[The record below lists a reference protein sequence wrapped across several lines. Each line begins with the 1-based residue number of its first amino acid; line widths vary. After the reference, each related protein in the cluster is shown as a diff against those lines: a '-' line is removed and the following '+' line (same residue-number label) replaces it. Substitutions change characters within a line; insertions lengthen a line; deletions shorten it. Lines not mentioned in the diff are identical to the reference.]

1 MSTVWG
7 VQCSS
12 LFLEAFSN
20 GVGEIYRQIGAT
32 IYIDDI
38 LIYIYIDDILI
49 YGKNFWQHMVNL
61 AQVFQALTE
70 AHLRVKIEK
79 MLSSDFSWSLQLLP
93 EIYQGFLKDC

>member
-1 MSTVWG
+1 MSTVWD
-7 VQCSS
+7 VQCST
-12 LFLEAFSN
+12 LFLEAFN
-20 GVGEIYRQIGAT
+20 KGVGEINRQIGAT

-38 LIYIYIDDILI
+38 LIY
-49 YGKNFWQHMVNL
+49 GKTFWQRMVNL

-79 MLSSDFSWSLQLLP
+79 MLLSDFSWSLQLLP

>member
-1 MSTVWG
+1 MYSET
-7 VQCSS
+7 
-12 LFLEAFSN
+12 AA
-20 GVGEIYRQIGAT
+20 AT
-32 IYIDDI
+32 
-38 LIYIYIDDILI
+38 
-49 YGKNFWQHMVNL
+49 NVFVNL

>member
-1 MSTVWG
+1 MSTVWA

-12 LFLEAFSN
+12 LFFEDFSK
-20 GVGEIYRQIGAT
+20 GAGEIYQQIGAT
-32 IYIDDI
+32 IYIDNI
-38 LIYIYIDDILI
+38 LIC
-49 YGKNFWQHMVNL
+49 GKTFWQHMVNL

>member
-1 MSTVWG
+1 MSTVWA
-7 VQCSS
+7 VKCSS
-12 LFLEAFSN
+12 LFFEAFSK
-20 GVGEIYRQIGAT
+20 GVGEIYWQIGPT
-32 IYIDDI
+32 
-38 LIYIYIDDILI
+38 IYIDDILI
-49 YGKNFWQHMVNL
+49 YGKTVWQHMVNL